1 MRRYMK
7 ISGSLALALAA
18 SLSACSTLPTSA
30 PTVKEFSKSLPKA
43 AAAPKAY
50 PAGPRYQIINL
61 GPDTSSAITKFYS
74 DKSSAIIGMSNYTP
88 SLVLSPGDVVSISIF
103 DVSSQPLLGSG
114 AVENATA
121 SSVSPVVG
129 HSTSLPAETVELNG
143 AVKIPFAGLVNIAGL
158 TPSEAARAIEVSLKG
173 QLKAPQAVVA
183 LVNSPLN
190 AVTVGGDVNRPGIF
204 NLSVRGEHILDVI
217 AAAGGAKYEA
227 YDCDIDLVRH
237 GSTTH
242 MWLQDLVDQADHN
255 VPVEPGDRLYILH
268 NPRSFSVLG
277 SSMKVSQIP
286 FDSQSVT
293 LAEAIARSGGP
304 NNSLANIE
312 YIYLLRFEPK
322 ELVKMLT
329 RTNDMVVADDATHQ
343 GKIPIAYR
351 INLKGGNGYF
361 VAQNV
366 AIRDKDIILM
376 TKSDFSQL
384 QQIFELIKSVTGA
397 YFDLRATSFN
407 GSY

>member
-1 MRRYMK
+1 MK
-7 ISGSLALALAA
+7 VLTSLTLALAA
-18 SLSACSTLPTSA
+18 SLTACSTLPTSA

-43 AAAPKAY
+43 AAPPKAY
-50 PAGPRYQIINL
+50 PAGPRYQIVNL
-61 GPDTSSAITKFYS
+61 GSNVSAAIKNFYNH
-74 DKSSAIIGMSNYTP
+74 KSSVVLAASHYSP
-88 SLVLSPGDVVSISIF
+88 SLVLLPGDTVSISIF

-129 HSTSLPAETVELNG
+129 HSTSLPAETIELNG
-143 AVKIPFAGLVNIAGL
+143 AVKIPFAGLVNVAGL
-158 TPSEAARAIEVSLKG
+158 TPSEAAHAIEAALKG

-190 AVTVGGDVNRPGIF
+190 AVTVGGDVGRPGIF
-204 NLSVRGEHILDVI
+204 NLTVRGEHILDVI

-227 YDCDIDLVRH
+227 YDCDIDLVRN
-237 GSTTH
+237 GSTVR
-242 MWLQDLVDQADHN
+242 MWLQDIVDQADHN
-255 VPVEPGDRLYILH
+255 VTVEPGDRLYILH

-277 SSMKVSQIP
+277 SSMKVSQID

-312 YIYLLRFEPK
+312 YIYLLRFEPAD
-322 ELVKMLT
+322 LVAGFNL
-329 RTNDMVVADDATHQ
+329 ADTDSLAHNAIHP
-343 GKIPIAYR
+343 GMIPIAYR
-351 INLKGGNGYF
+351 INLKDGGGYF
-361 VAQNV
+361 IAQN
-366 AIRDKDIILM
+366 IEIHDKDVILI